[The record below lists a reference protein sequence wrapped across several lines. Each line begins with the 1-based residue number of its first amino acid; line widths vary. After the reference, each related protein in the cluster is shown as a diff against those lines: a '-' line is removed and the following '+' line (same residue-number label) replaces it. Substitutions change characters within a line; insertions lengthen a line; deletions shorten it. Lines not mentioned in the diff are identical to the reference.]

1 MTPRIATSLHFR
13 KWLFAIPVVAVVG
26 WIAWPYYA
34 AYDLAVAVRE
44 GEVSTLEARVAWDS
58 VRQGLRGDLNAVLLG
73 KLSADARTDTNSGAK
88 LGAGLAIMLGPAIID
103 RMIDSYV
110 TPQAIA
116 AAIRASRTDNVSSG
130 TVNVPKTFNETVAR
144 SIRLDQVKY
153 AFLSG
158 GPLTF
163 RVEFIPDHNPALR
176 HPIEFRFQ
184 WDGSWK
190 LTRIMLPPDAIDGLS
205 DAAKTQD
212 GLGSPSVSKLGTSQ
226 SSTRPGSQATN
237 NLPPPL
243 QIALVS
249 KGFKPR
255 NIHAGD
261 FEDDITIQLAITNV
275 LDKDIRAFDG
285 VLTFTD
291 LLDNDILSLKIATSE
306 QLKTGSVLSW
316 NGALKY
322 NQFTDTHQRLRN
334 EQQNNLKVGFVTR
347 KILFA
352 DGTPKE
358 Y

>member
-73 KLSADARTDTNSGAK
+73 KLSADARTGTNSGAK

-153 AFLSG
+153 AFFSG

-163 RVEFIPDHNPALR
+163 RVEFIPDHNPPLR

-205 DAAKTQD
+205 DQ
-212 GLGSPSVSKLGTSQ
+212 
-226 SSTRPGSQATN
+226 R
-237 NLPPPL
+237 
-243 QIALVS
+243 
-249 KGFKPR
+249 KPR
-255 NIHAGD
+255 MVLARRQSASWVQVSLAPDQGLKQRTTCHRPCRSRLFQKASSHA
-261 FEDDITIQLAITNV
+261 ISMQAI
-275 LDKDIRAFDG
+275 
-285 VLTFTD
+285 
-291 LLDNDILSLKIATSE
+291 
-306 QLKTGSVLSW
+306 LKT
-316 NGALKY
+316 
-322 NQFTDTHQRLRN
+322 T
-334 EQQNNLKVGFVTR
+334 
-347 KILFA
+347 
-352 DGTPKE
+352 
-358 Y
+358 